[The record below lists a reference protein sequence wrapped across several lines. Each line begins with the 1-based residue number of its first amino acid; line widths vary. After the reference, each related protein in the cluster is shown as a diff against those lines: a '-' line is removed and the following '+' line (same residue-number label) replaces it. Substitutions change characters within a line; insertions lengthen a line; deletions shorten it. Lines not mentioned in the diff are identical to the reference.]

1 MSGRDSNEREHKE
14 NSMEFTIGQAAKESG
29 KSKSTIWKY
38 VKNGVLS
45 AQKNT
50 DGSYRIDAAELFR
63 VFPPA
68 AGETFDERHK
78 ETNVHQ
84 QLSLENEVLKV
95 QLAAHSERIRTLE
108 ADKQFLQEQLQRTT
122 LLLTS
127 VQDAHKPQQGT
138 PVPAKRRWWLF
149 ASRR

>member
-1 MSGRDSNEREHKE
+1 
-14 NSMEFTIGQAAKESG
+14 MEFTIGQAAKESG

-108 ADKQFLQEQLQRTT
+108 ADKQFL
-122 LLLTS
+122 
-127 VQDAHKPQQGT
+127 
-138 PVPAKRRWWLF
+138 PAIPGVHI
-149 ASRR
+149 SH

>member
-1 MSGRDSNEREHKE
+1 V
-14 NSMEFTIGQAAKESG
+14 EFTIGQAAKEAG

-38 VKNGVLS
+38 GKNGLLS
-45 AQKNT
+45 AQKNP

-68 AGETFDERHK
+68 SGEAFDERNA
-78 ETNVHQ
+78 ETAANQ
-84 QLSLENEVLKV
+84 KIFLENEVLKV
-95 QLAAHSERIRTLE
+95 QLAAQNERVRTLE

-122 LLLTS
+122 LLITS
-127 VQDAHKPQQGT
+127 VQDAHKPQPDTQ
-138 PVPAKRRWWLF
+138 PLPKRRWWPF